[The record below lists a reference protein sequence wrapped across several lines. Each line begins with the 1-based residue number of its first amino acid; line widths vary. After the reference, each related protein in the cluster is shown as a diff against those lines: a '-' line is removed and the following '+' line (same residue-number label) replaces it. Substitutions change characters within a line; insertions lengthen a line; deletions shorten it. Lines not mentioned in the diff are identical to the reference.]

1 MSSEGSAFSS
11 WKNSKDRTL
20 GKSLEENIKKMYE
33 QFKSASAKSKDGE
46 FSREDKLSLMRDIY
60 TTELGSDHAFASSQS
75 VFPAFYAQDLI
86 IFGIENDIVE
96 AIRLGEKMMSENG
109 YILDREIQKS
119 VKEYLT
125 HNFDKYNAAMKKTGP
140 IDNTSLYRNIRNKRD
155 EESAPVF
162 YNMDDPYWEDFILK
176 NSSRT
181 Q

>member
-1 MSSEGSAFSS
+1 M
-11 WKNSKDRTL
+11 K
-20 GKSLEENIKKMYE
+20 
-33 QFKSASAKSKDGE
+33 
-46 FSREDKLSLMRDIY
+46 DIY
-60 TTELGSDHAFASSQS
+60 SMEIGTEHEFASSQA

-109 YILDREIQKS
+109 YVLDREIQVA

-125 HNFDKYNAAMKKTGP
+125 NNFAKYQAAMKKTGP

-155 EESAPVF
+155 NESAPVF
-162 YNMDDPYWEDFILK
+162 TNIDDPYWKEFILK